1 MRLSEVEGRNSV
13 TSYRSVWSDGSVHW
27 LENKGRAMYAAD
39 GTLLRVS
46 GTSMD
51 ITDRKV
57 AEQAL
62 RTSEER
68 YRRIME
74 QAADGIILVDARGA
88 IVEANPSAGTILG
101 YAPEELLNRELR
113 ELIVADNLT
122 QRPLNMQGLPVGAT
136 VRSERRML
144 RKDTSQITV
153 EVSATML
160 AEGVMLGIIRDNSER
175 AALEEQLRFQAFH
188 DSLTGLPN
196 RALFVDRLAQA
207 RARSQ
212 HSGNPLAVLFL
223 DLDGFK
229 MINDS
234 LGHAAGDE
242 LLAVVAQRL
251 QHELRDCDT
260 LARFGGD
267 EFTVLLEDL
276 AGIEVTGIAE
286 RLLASLRSPIHLAK
300 GDAHVS
306 TSIGIAMHPG
316 GAQSSDLLQKADIAL
331 YQAKASGKN
340 CHIRFESNM
349 HWLPSVP
356 FSTRF
361 RTPEML

>member
-1 MRLSEVEGRNSV
+1 
-13 TSYRSVWSDGSVHW
+13 
-27 LENKGRAMYAAD
+27 
-39 GTLLRVS
+39 
-46 GTSMD
+46 MD
-51 ITDRKV
+51 ITDRKL

-68 YRRIME
+68 YRLIME
-74 QAADGIILVDARGA
+74 QAGDGIILVDARGA
-88 IVEANPSAGTILG
+88 IAEANPSACTILG
-101 YAPEELLNRELR
+101 YTPAGLLNRKLR
-113 ELIVADNLT
+113 ELIVADDVT
-122 QRPLNMQGLPVGAT
+122 KHPLSMQGLPVGAT

-160 AEGVMLGIIRDNSER
+160 AEGLMLGIIRDNSER

-207 RARSQ
+207 TARSQ
-212 HSGNPLAVLFL
+212 HGGNPLAVLFL

-276 AGIEVTGIAE
+276 AAIEVTGIAE
-286 RLLASLRSPIHLAK
+286 RLLASLGSPIHLAK
-300 GDAHVS
+300 GDARVS
-306 TSIGIAMHPG
+306 ASIGIAVHAG
-316 GAQSSDLLQKADIAL
+316 AAQSSDLLQEADIAL
-331 YQAKASGKN
+331 YQAKGSGKGR
-340 CHIRFESNM
+340 HIRFESSM
-349 HWLPSVP
+349 HWLPIVP
-356 FSTRF
+356 PLGESN
-361 RTPEML
+361 

>member
-51 ITDRKV
+51 ITGRKV

-88 IVEANPSAGTILG
+88 ILEANPSAGAILG
-101 YAPEELLNRELR
+101 YAPEELLNRDLR
-113 ELIVADNLT
+113 ELIVADNLM
-122 QRPLNMQGLPVGAT
+122 QRPLSMHGLPVGAT

-160 AEGVMLGIIRDNSER
+160 AEGVMLG
-175 AALEEQLRFQAFH
+175 H
-188 DSLTGLPN
+188 
-196 RALFVDRLAQA
+196 
-207 RARSQ
+207 
-212 HSGNPLAVLFL
+212 
-223 DLDGFK
+223 
-229 MINDS
+229 
-234 LGHAAGDE
+234 
-242 LLAVVAQRL
+242 
-251 QHELRDCDT
+251 
-260 LARFGGD
+260 
-267 EFTVLLEDL
+267 
-276 AGIEVTGIAE
+276 
-286 RLLASLRSPIHLAK
+286 
-300 GDAHVS
+300 
-306 TSIGIAMHPG
+306 HP
-316 GAQSSDLLQKADIAL
+316 
-331 YQAKASGKN
+331 
-340 CHIRFESNM
+340 
-349 HWLPSVP
+349 
-356 FSTRF
+356 
-361 RTPEML
+361 